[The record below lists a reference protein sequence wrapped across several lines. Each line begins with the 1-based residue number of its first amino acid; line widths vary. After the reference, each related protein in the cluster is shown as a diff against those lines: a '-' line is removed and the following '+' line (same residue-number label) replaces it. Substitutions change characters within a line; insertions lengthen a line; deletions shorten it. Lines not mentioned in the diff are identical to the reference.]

1 MADVQTKNE
10 NALPSKNNIA
20 TNDLIRIIGS
30 NNASYKALVS
40 DVAKCIVENYA
51 GSSLAGS
58 AQSIQAAFTA
68 LNSNALQ
75 TSGSNHKLITTF
87 GIDFASFRFIDQDE
101 NFSQIVFYDSGRVSL
116 QRHHHEQGW
125 LPEIA
130 LRNGDG

>member
-20 TNDLIRIIGS
+20 TNDLVRIIGA

-58 AQSIQAAFTA
+58 AQTIKAALDA
-68 LNSNALQ
+68 LNSKALPS
-75 TSGSNHKLITTF
+75 SGNNHSITPTF
-87 GIDFASFRFIDQDE
+87 DVEYIALRFTDQSG
-101 NFSQIVFYDSGRVSL
+101 NYSQLVFYDNGRISI
-116 QRHHHEQGW
+116 QRYSKQGGW
-125 LPEIA
+125 LPGVE
-130 LRNGDG
+130 LRNADS